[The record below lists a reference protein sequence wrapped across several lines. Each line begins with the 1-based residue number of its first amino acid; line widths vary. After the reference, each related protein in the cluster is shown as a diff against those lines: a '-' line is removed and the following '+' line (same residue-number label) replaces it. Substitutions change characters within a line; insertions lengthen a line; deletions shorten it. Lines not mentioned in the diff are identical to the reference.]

1 MVNIQRIEQNI
12 SAYIDEDLVPKMPK
26 LEGIA
31 FAAMAPFVIRA
42 KLPSFIKLVQGTE
55 IVGGEAGDNVDVE
68 LLYREFK
75 IKAQGKWPIEMA
87 GFRFGE
93 DDLDKLYRYIVR

>member
-12 SAYIDEDLVPKMPK
+12 AAFVDEDLAPKMPK

-31 FAAMAPFVIRA
+31 FSAFAPMYIRA
-42 KLPSFIKLVQGTE
+42 KLPKLLALADGTGL
-55 IVGGEAGDNVDVE
+55 VDGDNVDVE
-68 LLYREFK
+68 RIFQEFK
-75 IKAQGKWPIEMA
+75 AKAAGKWPIEMA
-87 GFRFGE
+87 GFRFYE